1 MHSLPD
7 EIILI
12 VGEPNNNNNEDCLA
26 LLHGQGNDNW
36 NDQGCDKTQYGFI
49 CMKPGNF
56 SSMIRLIC
64 IGI

>member
-1 MHSLPD
+1 MLSLPD

-26 LLHGQGNDNW
+26 LLHEQGNNW

-49 CMKPGNF
+49 CMKPGSF
-56 SSMIRLIC
+56 SSIMR
-64 IGI
+64 

>member
-49 CMKPGNF
+49 CMKPGIFF
-56 SSMIRLIC
+56 SIIGLIW
-64 IGI
+64 ISK